1 MPATRKLERELERL
15 RAPLER
21 GATQLAGV
29 GFMLKGSLVHR
40 FKRCSSPGCH
50 CQAEPPRLHGPCW
63 QWSGKIKG
71 KSVTRALNED
81 QLGRYRAWMDN
92 AQRFEEIVQDL
103 FELSADADALVRTLE
118 RQAPEREPREDGASR
133 VPARV
138 RRRAPS

>member
-1 MPATRKLERELERL
+1 MPPSRERELARL
-15 RAPLER
+15 RARIER
-21 GATQLAGV
+21 RATQLAGV

-50 CQAEPPRLHGPCW
+50 CQSEPSRLHGPYW

-81 QLGRYRAWMDN
+81 QLGRYREWMDN
-92 AQRFEEIVQDL
+92 AQRFEQIVQDL

-118 RQAPEREPREDGASR
+118 RQAPEPRAEGASR
-133 VPARV
+133 VPDARAP
-138 RRRAPS
+138 RRAPS